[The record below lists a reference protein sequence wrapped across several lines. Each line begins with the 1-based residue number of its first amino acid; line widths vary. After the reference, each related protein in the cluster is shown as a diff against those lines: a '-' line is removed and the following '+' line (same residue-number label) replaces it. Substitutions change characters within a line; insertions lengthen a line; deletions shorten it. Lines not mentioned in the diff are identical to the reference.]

1 MFGVKAEYKEM
12 ILPFIYDDNPE
23 DLYAGLISIEASG
36 VILGEC
42 KFCYAS
48 YLADLNYIDELAD
61 LLRNGPG
68 KTVKVIFKM
77 KKGKVKDLEIS
88 LDSLAEAFND
98 ERFKKL
104 EVAGRGLNDKSY
116 KDLGK

>member
-1 MFGVKAEYKEM
+1 MFGAKVEYKEM
-12 ILPFIYDDNPE
+12 TLPFIYDDNPE
-23 DLYAGLISIEASG
+23 DLYAGMISIEASG
-36 VILGEC
+36 VILGER

-48 YLADLNYIDELAD
+48 YVADLNYIDELAG
-61 LLRNGPG
+61 LLRNGLG

-77 KKGKVKDLEIS
+77 KKGKVKDFKID

-104 EVAGRGLNDKSY
+104 EAAGWGLNDKSY
-116 KDLGK
+116 KELAK